1 MNRLVVLDQPGG
13 PAFVDA
19 LRRVWDDGDAAFVL
33 DQRLPRPAAERLITA
48 MRPAA
53 IRTSHDETPLDHAVP
68 VEPGD
73 AVVVATSG
81 TSGVPK
87 GAVHTHV
94 SIAASAEATS
104 YRLGVRDDD
113 HWLACLPVAHIGG
126 LAVVMRALHLRTGL
140 TVLPAFDA
148 EAVMASPATLAALV
162 PTALARID
170 PFKFRA
176 LIVGGARVP
185 DNLPAHCLT
194 TYGMTETGSGCVYN
208 GLPLRG
214 VDVRIDDNGQIHLRG
229 PMLLREYRNLGDP
242 KDHDGWLAT
251 GDLGEWSTS
260 DGQRRLVVRGRMG
273 ELINSGG
280 EKVWPDDVEPILA
293 AHPAVGEVAVAGVKD
308 AEWGQRVTAFVV
320 PRSGAEPPSLDE
332 LRALVKEQLPG
343 YCAPR
348 ALFIV
353 DEIPRTAIGKVQR
366 ALLSERYADR

>member
-13 PAFVDA
+13 PAFVEA

-33 DQRLPRPAAERLITA
+33 DQRLPRPAAERLIAA
-48 MRPAA
+48 MRPAV
-53 IRTSHDETPLDHAVP
+53 IRTPNHETTLDDSVP

-87 GAVHTHV
+87 GAVHTHAT
-94 SIAASAEATS
+94 IAASAEATS
-104 YRLGVRDDD
+104 HRLGVRDDD

-126 LAVVMRALHLRTGL
+126 LAVVMRALHLQTGL

-148 EAVMASPATLAALV
+148 DAAMASPATLAALV

-208 GLPLRG
+208 GVPLRG
-214 VDVRIDDNGQIHLRG
+214 VEVRIDDDGQIHLRG

-242 KDHDGWLAT
+242 KDSDGWLAT
-251 GDLGEWSTS
+251 GDLGEWAS
-260 DGQRRLVVRGRMG
+260 DGAHTRLVVRGRMG

-293 AHPAVGEVAVAGVKD
+293 THPAVGEVAVAGVAD
-308 AEWGQRVTAFVV
+308 PEWGQRVTAFVV
-320 PRSGAEPPSLDE
+320 PRSGLEPPSLDQ
-332 LRALVKEQLPG
+332 LRALVKEQLPA

-348 ALFIV
+348 AVVIV

-366 ALLSERYADR
+366 TLLAQRYGDR